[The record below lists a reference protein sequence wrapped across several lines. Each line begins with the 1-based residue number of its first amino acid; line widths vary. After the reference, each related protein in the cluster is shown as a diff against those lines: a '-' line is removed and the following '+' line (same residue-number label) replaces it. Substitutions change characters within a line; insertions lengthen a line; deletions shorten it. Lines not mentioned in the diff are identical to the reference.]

1 MIEELEKQ
9 DKRNSNKLLALIPY
23 FHGVFARTK
32 NFDALECAKNLGI
45 AIKF

>member
-9 DKRNSNKLLALIPY
+9 DRKNINKLIAHISY

-32 NFDALECAKNLGI
+32 DPIALEVAKNLGL
-45 AIKF
+45 AVK